1 LINNFENMNKNMT
14 NRSMWLIRS
23 TVRLNKNV
31 SMSYS
36 TMFISLD
43 LLFDVSIACKN
54 LNNDFRI
61 S

>member
-1 LINNFENMNKNMT
+1 MT
-14 NRSMWLIRS
+14 NRSMWLIRN